1 VQASRPGGA
10 RAGHGLLQGASRR
23 LAWLPLALGF
33 LLCGHARHGNLPDY
47 SGVDQAVVEIVLE
60 RQGSTVARGSGVVLA
75 SREEGAGEHVCYL
88 VTVGHVLTP
97 AGGGADIVVVVPDED
112 GQHRAPG
119 ELLYQVDAEDRD
131 LAIVRAVAPTCRPV
145 RVGQWLEPGADVWL
159 AGFGSRGAAH
169 VWPGHLR
176 ETPAPGAARWTVDGL
191 VTEGASGGGVFD
203 ARSGE
208 LVGLIQGYW
217 IARLLGP
224 RGWIGGEGVAG
235 TSAVIPMA
243 RVRAILREWGLDG
256 LLDDAA
262 SGGGR

>member
-10 RAGHGLLQGASRR
+10 RASDGLLRGAGRR
-23 LAWLPLALGF
+23 LAWLPF
-33 LLCGHARHGNLPDY
+33 LIGLLLSGHARHGTVPDHG
-47 SGVDQAVVEIVLE
+47 GVDETVAEVVLE
-60 RQGSTVARGSGVVLA
+60 RQGALVARGSAVVVA
-75 SREEGAGEHVCYL
+75 SREEAGEHACYL
-88 VTVGHVLTP
+88 VTAGHVLTP
-97 AGGGADIVVVVPDED
+97 AGGDADIVVVVPDED
-112 GQHRAPG
+112 GQHSVTG
-119 ELLYQVDAEDRD
+119 ELLRQVDADDRD
-131 LAIVRAVAPTCRPV
+131 LAILRAVTPACRPV
-145 RVGQWLEPGADVWL
+145 RIGQWLERGADVWL
-159 AGFGSRGAAH
+159 AGFSARGAAQ

-176 ETPAPGAARWTVDGL
+176 ETPAPGAARWIVDGV

-256 LLDDAA
+256 LLDEDA
-262 SGGGR
+262 GRGR